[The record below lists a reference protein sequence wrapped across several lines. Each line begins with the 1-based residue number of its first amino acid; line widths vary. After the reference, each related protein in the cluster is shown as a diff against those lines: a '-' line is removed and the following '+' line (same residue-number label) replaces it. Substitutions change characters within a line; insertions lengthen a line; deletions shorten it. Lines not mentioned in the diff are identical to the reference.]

1 MIPPALEGFFPAN
14 SHAGTAERYVVPVVG
29 RDILIATGSRE
40 VVVEREQADVMRF
53 FCERRIVLGQWN
65 GIDCEVWQLSSE
77 CRSMEGFGVTDL
89 RSLLLSVSDDQFAL
103 VSRAVQMLEWQTTH
117 RYCGA
122 CGAATESAT
131 EDHALRCLACNI
143 SVYPRISPCVIVLVR
158 DGERC
163 LLGRQMTWPEGRF
176 SALAGFLEAGESAEH
191 ALHREVFEE
200 AGVEISN
207 IRYVGSQ
214 AWPFPGQLMLGFL
227 ADAVT
232 TEINV
237 DGIEIVEAH
246 WWHYNQLPDILPPI
260 ATMSGRLIAQ
270 FIKEAEAAAAG

>member
-1 MIPPALEGFFPAN
+1 
-14 SHAGTAERYVVPVVG
+14 
-29 RDILIATGSRE
+29 
-40 VVVEREQADVMRF
+40 
-53 FCERRIVLGQWN
+53 
-65 GIDCEVWQLSSE
+65 
-77 CRSMEGFGVTDL
+77 
-89 RSLLLSVSDDQFAL
+89 
-103 VSRAVQMLEWQTTH
+103 
-117 RYCGA
+117 
-122 CGAATESAT
+122 
-131 EDHALRCLACNI
+131 
-143 SVYPRISPCVIVLVR
+143 
-158 DGERC
+158 
-163 LLGRQMTWPEGRF
+163 MTWPEGRF
-176 SALAGFLEAGESAEH
+176 SALAGFLEAGESAEQ

-270 FIKEAEAAAAG
+270 FIEEAEAAAAG